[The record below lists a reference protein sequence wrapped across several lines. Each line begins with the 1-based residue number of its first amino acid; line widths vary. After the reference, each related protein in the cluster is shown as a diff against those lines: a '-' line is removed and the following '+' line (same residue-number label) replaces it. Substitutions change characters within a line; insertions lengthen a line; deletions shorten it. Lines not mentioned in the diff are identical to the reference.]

1 MKKMLFIFNPRSGRE
16 RLRTKLLDILDLFVK
31 AGYEVTVHV
40 TQSAGDAQKQVGKKG
55 GGVELLVCSG
65 GDGTL
70 NEVVSGMMAWS
81 REKRPQL
88 GYIPAGSTNDFAAS
102 LDLPKNML
110 RAAAIAVAG
119 RPFAIDVGKFGDGR
133 YFVYVAAF
141 GAFTEVSY
149 KTPQETKNVL
159 GHQAYML
166 EAVKRIAG
174 LKSYRM
180 KFFWD
185 DQELEE
191 DFILGMV
198 TNTISIGGFKGLVQ
212 PRVALNDGEFEVM
225 LVRKPR
231 TPKDIQSIVS
241 CLINKDA
248 ENDCVYMF
256 RTSNLRME
264 SEEIVDWTLDG
275 EYGGGVKEIC
285 IENLREEIVVKR

>member
-31 AGYEVTVHV
+31 AGYEVAVHV
-40 TQSAGDAQKQVGKKG
+40 TQSAGDAQKQVEKKG

-285 IENLREEIVVKR
+285 IENLREEVVVKR

>member
-40 TQSAGDAQKQVGKKG
+40 TQSAGDAQKQVEKKG

-212 PRVALNDGEFEVM
+212 PKVALNDGEFEVM

>member
-1 MKKMLFIFNPRSGRE
+1 MKKMLFICNPRSGKE
-16 RLRTKLLDILDLFVK
+16 RLRSKLLDILDLFVK
-31 AGYEVTVHV
+31 ADCEVTIHV
-40 TQSAGDAQKQVGKKG
+40 TQSAGDAKHRVEEKG
-55 GGVELLVCSG
+55 GGAELLVCSG

-88 GYIPAGSTNDFAAS
+88 GYIPAGSTNDFATS

>member
-40 TQSAGDAQKQVGKKG
+40 TQSAGDAQKQVEKKG

-166 EAVKRIAG
+166 EAVERIAG

>member
-40 TQSAGDAQKQVGKKG
+40 TQSAGDAQKQVEKKG

-285 IENLREEIVVKR
+285 IENLREEVVVKR

>member
-31 AGYEVTVHV
+31 AGYEVTAHV
-40 TQSAGDAQKQVGKKG
+40 TQSAGDAQKQVEKKG

>member
-40 TQSAGDAQKQVGKKG
+40 TQSAGDAHKQVEKKG

>member
-40 TQSAGDAQKQVGKKG
+40 TQSAGDALKQVEKKG

>member
-16 RLRTKLLDILDLFVK
+16 WLRTKLLDILDLFVK

-40 TQSAGDAQKQVGKKG
+40 TQSAGDAQKQVEKKG

>member
-40 TQSAGDAQKQVGKKG
+40 TQSAGDAKKKVEKKG
-55 GGVELLVCSG
+55 GGVDLLVCSG

-102 LDLPKNML
+102 LELPKNML
-110 RAAAIAVAG
+110 QAAAAAVAG
-119 RPFAIDVGKFGDGR
+119 RPFAIDVGRFGEDR
-133 YFVYVAAF
+133 YFAYVAAF

-166 EAVKRIAG
+166 EAVKRVAG

-185 DQELEE
+185 NQELEE

>member
-40 TQSAGDAQKQVGKKG
+40 TQSAGDAQKQVEKKG

-70 NEVVSGMMAWS
+70 NEGGSGMMAWS

>member
-1 MKKMLFIFNPRSGRE
+1 MTLGCKVNQYDTEAMLE
-16 RLRTKLLDILDLFVK
+16 LFVK

-40 TQSAGDAQKQVGKKG
+40 TQSAGDAQKQVEKKG

>member
-31 AGYEVTVHV
+31 PGYEVTVHDN
-40 TQSAGDAQKQVGKKG
+40 SERRRCQKQVEKKG

-275 EYGGGVKEIC
+275 EYGGGVKETC

>member
-40 TQSAGDAQKQVGKKG
+40 TQSAGDAQKQVEKKG

-285 IENLREEIVVKR
+285 IENLWEEIVVKR

>member
-1 MKKMLFIFNPRSGRE
+1 MKKMLFIFNPRSGRD

-40 TQSAGDAQKQVGKKG
+40 TQSAGDAQKQVEKKG

>member
-40 TQSAGDAQKQVGKKG
+40 TQSAGDAQKQVEKKG

-264 SEEIVDWTLDG
+264 IEEIVDWTLDG

>member
-40 TQSAGDAQKQVGKKG
+40 TQSAGDAQKQVEKKG

-110 RAAAIAVAG
+110 RAAAIVVAG

>member
-40 TQSAGDAQKQVGKKG
+40 TQSAGDAQKQVEKKG
-55 GGVELLVCSG
+55 GGVELLVRSG
-65 GDGTL
+65 VEGTL

>member
-1 MKKMLFIFNPRSGRE
+1 MKKMLFIFNPRSGKE
-16 RLRTKLLDILDLFVK
+16 RLKTKLLDILDLFVK
-31 AGYEVTVHV
+31 EGYEVTVHV
-40 TQSAGDAQKQVGKKG
+40 TQSAGDAKKKVEKKG
-55 GGVELLVCSG
+55 GSVDLLVCSG

-102 LDLPKNML
+102 LELPKNML
-110 RAAAIAVAG
+110 QAAATAVEG
-119 RPFAIDVGKFGDGR
+119 RSFAIDVGSFGEKR

-149 KTPQETKNVL
+149 KTSQETKNVL

-166 EAVKRIAG
+166 EAVRRVAD
-174 LKSYRM
+174 LRAYHM

-198 TNTISIGGFKGLVQ
+198 TNTISIGGFKGLAQ
-212 PRVALNDGEFEVM
+212 PGVALNDGEFEVM
-225 LVRKPR
+225 LIRKPR
-231 TPKDIQSIVS
+231 SPRDIQSIVS

-256 RTSNLRME
+256 RTSNLRIE
-264 SEEIVDWTLDG
+264 SEEAVDWTLDG
-275 EYGGGVKEIC
+275 EYGGGVKDIC
-285 IENLREEIVVKR
+285 IGNLREEVVVKR

>member
-40 TQSAGDAQKQVGKKG
+40 TQSAGDAQKQVEKKG

-166 EAVKRIAG
+166 GAVKRIAG

>member
-31 AGYEVTVHV
+31 SGWEVTVYV
-40 TQSAGDAQKQVGKKG
+40 TQRAGDAKERVEQKG
-55 GGVELLVCSG
+55 GGVDLLVCSG

-81 REKRPQL
+81 REQRPQL

-102 LDLPKNML
+102 LDLSKNLL
-110 RAAAIAVAG
+110 RAASTAVNG
-119 RPFAIDVGKFGDGR
+119 EPFAIDVGRFGEDR
-133 YFVYVAAF
+133 YFAYVAAF

-149 KTPQETKNVL
+149 TTPQEAKNVL

-174 LKSYRM
+174 LKSYHMR
-180 KFFWD
+180 FFWD
-185 DQELEE
+185 DQQLEE
-191 DFILGMV
+191 EFILGMV

-225 LVRKPR
+225 LIRKPR
-231 TPKDIQSIVS
+231 NPKDIQSIVG

-256 RTSNLRME
+256 RTSRLRME

-275 EYGGGVKEIC
+275 EYGGGVQEIC
-285 IENLREEIVVKR
+285 IENLREEIVVRR

>member
-40 TQSAGDAQKQVGKKG
+40 TQSAGDAQKQVEKKG

-256 RTSNLRME
+256 RTSCLRME
-264 SEEIVDWTLDG
+264 SEETVDWTLDG
-275 EYGGGVKEIC
+275 EYGGGVREIC
-285 IENLREEIVVKR
+285 IKNLREEIVVKR

>member
-16 RLRTKLLDILDLFVK
+16 RLRSKLLDILDLFVK

-40 TQSAGDAQKQVGKKG
+40 TQSAGDAQKQVEKKG

>member
-40 TQSAGDAQKQVGKKG
+40 TQSAGDAQKQVEKKG

-285 IENLREEIVVKR
+285 IENLREELVVKR

>member
-40 TQSAGDAQKQVGKKG
+40 TQSAGDAQKQVEKKG

-166 EAVKRIAG
+166 EADKRIAG

>member
-40 TQSAGDAQKQVGKKG
+40 TQSAGDAQKQVEKKG

-180 KFFWD
+180 KIFWD

>member
-40 TQSAGDAQKQVGKKG
+40 TQSAGDAQKQVEKKG

-191 DFILGMV
+191 GFILGMV

>member
-1 MKKMLFIFNPRSGRE
+1 MKKMLFICNPRSGKE
-16 RLRTKLLDILDLFVK
+16 RLRSKLLDILDLFVK
-31 AGYEVTVHV
+31 ADCEVTIHV
-40 TQSAGDAQKQVGKKG
+40 TQSAGDAKHRVEEKG
-55 GGVELLVCSG
+55 GGAELLVCSG

-149 KTPQETKNVL
+149 KTPQEAKNVL

-191 DFILGMV
+191 EFILGMV

>member
-40 TQSAGDAQKQVGKKG
+40 TQSAGDAQKQVEKKG

-285 IENLREEIVVKR
+285 IENLREKIVVKR

>member
-40 TQSAGDAQKQVGKKG
+40 TQSAGDAQKKVEEKG

>member
-40 TQSAGDAQKQVGKKG
+40 TQSAGDAQKQVEKKG

-264 SEEIVDWTLDG
+264 SEEIVDWTRSKG
-275 EYGGGVKEIC
+275 
-285 IENLREEIVVKR
+285 NLH

>member
-40 TQSAGDAQKQVGKKG
+40 TQSAGDAQKQVEKKG

-256 RTSNLRME
+256 CTSNLRME

>member
-31 AGYEVTVHV
+31 ADCEVTIHV
-40 TQSAGDAQKQVGKKG
+40 TQSAGDAKHRVEEKG
-55 GGVELLVCSG
+55 GGAELLVCSG

>member
-40 TQSAGDAQKQVGKKG
+40 TQSAGDAQKQVEKKG

-198 TNTISIGGFKGLVQ
+198 TNTIIIGGFKGLVQ

>member
-40 TQSAGDAQKQVGKKG
+40 TQSAGDAPKQVEKKG